1 MINYTWTFPAFDC
14 IIDEEGLQ
22 KVVTTVHWILTGT
35 DEDNISA
42 TVYGAQAVGQPNP
55 EAFTPF
61 PDLSE
66 EQVIG
71 WMEATMDTE
80 TMQENLANQIN
91 LIKNPVTETLTAPW
105 GSSVTGS
112 L

>member
-14 IIDEEGLQ
+14 VIDEDGLQ
-22 KVVTTVHWILTGT
+22 NVVTTVHWILTGT

-42 TVYGAQAVGQPNP
+42 TVYGSQGVGQPNP

-61 PDLSE
+61 PDISE

-71 WMEATMDTE
+71 WMESSMDVDALEVNIAT
-80 TMQENLANQIN
+80 QID
-91 LIKNPVTETLTAPW
+91 LIKHPVTEVLPAPW
-105 GSSVTGS
+105 SN
-112 L
+112 

>member
-14 IIDEEGLQ
+14 VIDEDGLQ
-22 KVVTTVHWILTGT
+22 NVVTTVHWILTGT

-42 TVYGAQAVGQPNP
+42 TVYGSQAVGQPNP

-61 PDLSE
+61 PDISE

-71 WMEATMDTE
+71 WMESSMDVDALE
-80 TMQENLANQIN
+80 ANIAIQID
-91 LIKNPVTETLTAPW
+91 LIKHPVTEVLPAPW
-105 GSSVTGS
+105 ST
-112 L
+112 

>member
-14 IIDEEGLQ
+14 VIDEDELQ
-22 KVVTTVHWILTGT
+22 NVVTTVHWILTGT

-42 TVYGAQAVGQPNP
+42 TIYGTQGVGQPNP

-61 PDLSE
+61 PDISE

-71 WMEATMDTE
+71 WMESSMDVNALEVNIAT
-80 TMQENLANQIN
+80 QID
-91 LIKNPVTETLTAPW
+91 LIKHPVTEVLPAPW
-105 GSSVTGS
+105 SN
-112 L
+112 

>member
-14 IIDEEGLQ
+14 VIDEDGLQ
-22 KVVTTVHWILTGT
+22 NVVTTVHWILTGT

-42 TVYGAQAVGQPNP
+42 TVYGSQGVGQPNP

-61 PDLSE
+61 PDISE

-71 WMEATMDTE
+71 WMKSSMDVDALEA
-80 TMQENLANQIN
+80 NIALQID
-91 LIKNPVTETLTAPW
+91 LIKHPVTEVLPAPW
-105 GSSVTGS
+105 SN
-112 L
+112 

>member
-14 IIDEEGLQ
+14 IINEDGLQ
-22 KVVTTVHWILTGT
+22 TVVTTVHWILKGT

-42 TVYGAQAVGQPNP
+42 SIYGAQAVGQPNP

-66 EQVIG
+66 DQVIG
-71 WMEATMDTE
+71 WMESEMDVDA
-80 TMQENLANQIN
+80 LKANIAEQIN
-91 LIKNPVTETLTAPW
+91 LIKNPVTETLPAPW
-105 GSSVTGS
+105 GA
-112 L
+112 

>member
-14 IIDEEGLQ
+14 VIDEDGLQ
-22 KVVTTVHWILTGT
+22 NVVTTVHWILTGT

-42 TVYGAQAVGQPNP
+42 TVYGSQGVGQPNP

-61 PDLSE
+61 PDISE

-71 WMEATMDTE
+71 WMESSMDVDALE
-80 TMQENLANQIN
+80 ANIAIQID
-91 LIKNPVTETLTAPW
+91 LIKHPVTEVLPAPW
-105 GSSVTGS
+105 SN
-112 L
+112 